1 MENIVIILIIVIA
14 VVLPLAVIF
23 IGILYRYK
31 KDSDKIIAEILYL
44 HTVSLRECY
53 NIRDLRMHK
62 MKLSKN
68 VETFFSSKARK
79 LLTSK
84 VYYVS
89 AMCLL
94 GRLEERIQILEMA
107 GMPVPKI
114 KEDGKI

>member
-1 MENIVIILIIVIA
+1 MTSLIIILIIIA
-14 VVLPLAVIF
+14 VILSLAVVI

-31 KDSDKIIAEILYL
+31 KDFDKTIAEILYL
-44 HTVSLRECY
+44 HTVSLRDCY
-53 NIRDLRMHK
+53 NIRDLRIHK

-68 VETFFSSKARK
+68 IETFFSSKVRK
-79 LLTSK
+79 FITSK

-94 GRLEERIQILEMA
+94 GRLEERIQLLEMA

-114 KEDGKI
+114 KEDVKI